1 MAKFLSNPCGL
12 FKLKMTLKPST
23 FQNGLRGYLHGVEE
37 AECEELEVIIVGV
50 VEAGEERGK
59 EGSVVKREVGGGHQQ
74 LLLLLVSDAQLA
86 LNLALQHNQVTSYPF
101 CQI

>member
-1 MAKFLSNPCGL
+1 MRIWVFGNESC
-12 FKLKMTLKPST
+12 LK
-23 FQNGLRGYLHGVEE
+23 YYDLHGIEE
-37 AECEELEVIIVGV
+37 AECEELEVVIVGV

-86 LNLALQHNQVTSYPF
+86 LNLALTTQPR
-101 CQI
+101 CQL